1 MTAGGLARLDRAT
14 SLAQIEA
21 VDVDAAIDELWSAI
35 AAPSPLTFAGV
46 VDLDAALRAAI
57 SVVEAFTTKST
68 RVRLEHALAR
78 DTSLGIPFMK
88 LISATASAYAGDLET
103 LRERARSTAVRTD
116 PDRADAAAD
125 SVVAAV
131 AAALSQRARLRDG
144 VLALARERA
153 AELLPAVVAAA
164 KDAAKD
170 DKVRLQWSA
179 VRRDLEQVVER
190 PAHLL
195 SAVLT
200 DRIAALPPL
209 LDEPDREPERSFG
222 ELIELD

>member
-14 SLAQIEA
+14 SLAQLDA
-21 VDVDAAIDELWSAI
+21 VDLDAAIDELRESI
-35 AAPSPLTFAGV
+35 ASPSPLTFAGV
-46 VDLDAALRAAI
+46 VDHDAALRSAIAAI
-57 SVVEAFTTKST
+57 EAFTAKST
-68 RVRLEHALAR
+68 RVRLEHSLAR

-103 LRERARSTAVRTD
+103 LRDRARSTAVRTD
-116 PDRADAAAD
+116 PERADAAAD

-131 AAALSQRARLRDG
+131 DAALSQRARLRDG

-153 AELLPAVVAAA
+153 AELLPVVVAAA
-164 KDAAKD
+164 KDPAKD

-179 VRRDLEQVVER
+179 VRRDLEQIVER
-190 PAHLL
+190 PARLL
-195 SAVLT
+195 GAVLV
-200 DRIAALPPL
+200 DRLAALPPL
-209 LDEPDREPERSFG
+209 LDEPDKEPERSFG